1 MKLFFISMMLLIL
14 AMFIIPIGGMC
25 ESNINHEYYM
35 YGFMFAEIL
44 CVTTLIRVFIKIRKN
59 ESI

>member
-1 MKLFFISMMLLIL
+1 MLLIL